1 MSNIDDLLDNFD
13 DEKDIYFDPD
23 LSTLVPEGTYQA
35 KIVGLFTK
43 KIHTKKGGTGLLY
56 KPKYKIIAESKPSLH
71 NKEIDDQGVWRF
83 NGVKDKNGKR
93 VTGGSNIN
101 YKRFLDKLNIPMS
114 ELEYEG
120 KIVYKLPT
128 IDSSTIKGR
137 NVVISVTHDEWQGRY
152 GRNVTALAMLVREMS
167 SDNG

>member
-1 MSNIDDLLDNFD
+1 M
-13 DEKDIYFDPD
+13 
-23 LSTLVPEGTYQA
+23 PEGTYQA

-101 YKRFLDKLNIPMS
+101 YKRNNGTLWLS
-114 ELEYEG
+114 G
-120 KIVYKLPT
+120 KK
-128 IDSSTIKGR
+128 
-137 NVVISVTHDEWQGRY
+137 H
-152 GRNVTALAMLVREMS
+152 
-167 SDNG
+167 